1 MKKESIKKVIELAG
15 KFYDVINNSYGKKRN
30 DELKKVFGDS
40 LGYHYDDVDEGN
52 DGYVI
57 NNQLYQPND
66 PDLIN
71 DLFKVFGVKSED
83 YDQFLK
89 EVLDYTIKEE
99 RASRND
105 SWYTYND
112 GLKVLSLITG
122 LFKQTNGV
130 VVIWDDGESIEIAT
144 DGWEREPILH
154 FSYDPNE
161 FLIEYSK

>member
-40 LGYHYDDVDEGN
+40 LGYHYDDVNE
-52 DGYVI
+52 GYVI

-83 YDQFLK
+83 YNQFLK
-89 EVLDYTIKEE
+89 EVLDYTIKENI
-99 RASRND
+99 ASRND

-122 LFKQTNGV
+122 LFNQTDGV
-130 VVIWDDGESIEIAT
+130 VVIWDDHWITT
-144 DGWEREPILH
+144 DGWEHAPILQ
-154 FSYDPNE
+154 FSYDSNE
-161 FLIEYSK
+161 FLSEYSK